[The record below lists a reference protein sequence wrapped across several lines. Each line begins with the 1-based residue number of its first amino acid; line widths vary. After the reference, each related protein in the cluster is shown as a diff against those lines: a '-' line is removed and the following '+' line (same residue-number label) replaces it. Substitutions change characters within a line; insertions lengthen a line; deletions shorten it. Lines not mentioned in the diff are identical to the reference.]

1 MKGSTGTIGIVIK
14 RLRDHRSSMK
24 NMGYYLMASFI
35 PMLINLFLSPLYSL
49 NLSAED
55 FAIVGYY
62 ASFQALFG
70 PLMLFEMHQ
79 NYMREYYFRSED
91 ERKTLRSTMF
101 NTFLVFPFVIMSLS
115 LVGLYI
121 YFNLSGTCDEMPFFP
136 YAILTFLPWALAG
149 IYRLELIDCKVQRRA
164 KSYFGISIT
173 NSAILIISTVLCV
186 VVFKWGATGKLIGAL
201 VPALGM
207 FLWSFFRHK
216 ETIKVKIDWSILK
229 SSLIFCAPLVLAS
242 TLDFFSGGYDK
253 VFLLKYVSLDQ
264 LGIYTIGLSIANYL
278 GVFSMAMGETF
289 NPDIYESIAKRD
301 NRRAIKFVLIQI
313 AMMTLI
319 VAVFILLAKYVIYLL
334 TAGRYVE
341 STPYAR
347 IASLAAITV
356 LIRGIVTPFIYS
368 AKKTNVILF
377 AKIFSSIAA
386 IITYSILIKNF
397 GLYGASWGFVLC
409 PLYFAAFALF
419 FFKYRWKTHFMQ
431 RLIDTK
437 SQE

>member
-1 MKGSTGTIGIVIK
+1 MKVSNGTIGVVIQ
-14 RLRDHRSSMK
+14 RFRDYRSSMK

-49 NLSAED
+49 NLTAED
-55 FAIVGYY
+55 FAIIGYF

-79 NYMREYYFRSED
+79 NYMREYYFRSEE
-91 ERKTLRSTMF
+91 ERKSLRSTMF
-101 NTFLVFPFVIMSLS
+101 NTFLVFPFFVMFLS

-121 YFNLSGTCDEMPFFP
+121 YFIVSGTSDEIPFFP

-164 KSYFGISIT
+164 RSYFGISIT
-173 NSAILIISTVLCV
+173 NSVILIVSTVLCV

-201 VPALGM
+201 VPAIVM

-216 ETIKVKIDWSILK
+216 ETLKEKFDRSILK
-229 SSLIFCAPLVLAS
+229 SSLFFCAPLVLAS

-264 LGIYTIGLSIANYL
+264 LGVYTIGLSIANYL
-278 GVFSMAMGETF
+278 GIFSTAMGETF
-289 NPDIYESIAKRD
+289 NPDIYESIAKKD

-313 AMMTLI
+313 AMMILI
-319 VAVFILLAKYVIYLL
+319 VLTFIVLAKYVIYIL
-334 TAGRYVE
+334 TAGRYVA

-347 IASLAAITV
+347 IASIAAITV

-368 AKKTNVILF
+368 AKKTNVILL

-386 IITYSILIKNF
+386 VFTYSILIKNF

-409 PLYFAAFALF
+409 PLYFAAFAFF
-419 FFKYRWKTHFMQ
+419 FFKYKWKTPLLRKIVDKTH
-431 RLIDTK
+431 
-437 SQE
+437 